1 LTRAGALLGTSLVC
15 TLLACGSAW
24 CAGFG
29 DMRQTALS
37 AKDGAPASAYAF
49 AQTPDGFLW
58 VGTAT
63 GLYRYD
69 GASFSQPWAG
79 HLSGVA
85 IVSLLAEANGDL
97 WIGYIFGGIDRV
109 HAGRVISYP
118 VAELPG
124 GSVVQFLRAP
134 DGTLW
139 VACSMGIAR
148 FDGERWVTVGP
159 AMGYSSEKPQWLGS
173 SQGKVIVVT
182 PTAGFQLAPGSS
194 RFEQIDRL
202 TARQMRWGA
211 PPHPQWRPEELE
223 TLEDSDPDNSEEIL
237 DHTGALWTSKGL
249 VVRRFMW
256 PAGAGQPV
264 VAEAALDEEV
274 AGEVLAIFEDREGNV
289 WVGTGSGLER
299 FSPSKLHRLHTV
311 RSNGRLPLVIPKNAT
326 TLWISGYDIPLQALD
341 GTPVSSP
348 AVGHRITTY
357 TRASDGSLWVAGD
370 LGVLHYTLKGVVE
383 KTPALPLGE
392 ELKSVAASLPW
403 ESIAEDRAG
412 LIWLAVVGH
421 GQFCL
426 KDGAWSAPDPG
437 LELPTRTAIR
447 LLSDDRKRLWLS
459 YPDNKVAVVS
469 DGRSR
474 IYTAADGLRVGN
486 VTSLAVRGE
495 HVWLGGDLGVAALVN
510 GRFVSL
516 RGRPDGSFRATAGI
530 IETASGELWL
540 NAAAG
545 LVRIPRD
552 STARF
557 LSGDSAPV
565 DFELFDWH
573 DGLEGGAPMLR
584 PSPNLSQMPDGRIW
598 LSRMNGVWWIDP
610 DHIVRNRVP
619 PLVSVE
625 RVVRDGEHLRIDYT
639 AASLTSPERVHFRY
653 RLAGMNESWP
663 DAGSRRQ
670 AYYTNLAPGR
680 YTFMVMA
687 ANEDGVW
694 TDKIVTAAFTILPAF
709 YQTPWFA
716 ACCIAA
722 GLAAFYLIY
731 LLWRRHLAREFN
743 LTLDARVSERTRIAR
758 DLHDTLLQ
766 SFHGLLLQCLAV
778 YKLLPRSEAQQRLG
792 AAVELAFEAI
802 NEGRDAVEGLRTST
816 VDGNDLAAAINALGE
831 ELVGQG
837 TEQSSVVLR
846 TEVEGTPQTLRPLVR
861 DDIYRI
867 AGESLRNALRHAG
880 ATRIEV
886 DLCYDV
892 RQLRLRV
899 RDDGKGIDPQVLRED
914 GQAGHYGIRGMR
926 ERAKLMGG
934 SLAVWTA
941 KDSGTEIEL
950 IIPASRAYAASRAV
964 ERGWLV
970 RKFFGARTPIE
981 S

>member
-1 LTRAGALLGTSLVC
+1 
-15 TLLACGSAW
+15 
-24 CAGFG
+24 
-29 DMRQTALS
+29 
-37 AKDGAPASAYAF
+37 
-49 AQTPDGFLW
+49 
-58 VGTAT
+58 
-63 GLYRYD
+63 
-69 GASFSQPWAG
+69 
-79 HLSGVA
+79 
-85 IVSLLAEANGDL
+85 
-97 WIGYIFGGIDRV
+97 
-109 HAGRVISYP
+109 
-118 VAELPG
+118 
-124 GSVVQFLRAP
+124 
-134 DGTLW
+134 
-139 VACSMGIAR
+139 
-148 FDGERWVTVGP
+148 
-159 AMGYSSEKPQWLGS
+159 
-173 SQGKVIVVT
+173 
-182 PTAGFQLAPGSS
+182 
-194 RFEQIDRL
+194 
-202 TARQMRWGA
+202 
-211 PPHPQWRPEELE
+211 
-223 TLEDSDPDNSEEIL
+223 
-237 DHTGALWTSKGL
+237 
-249 VVRRFMW
+249 
-256 PAGAGQPV
+256 
-264 VAEAALDEEV
+264 
-274 AGEVLAIFEDREGNV
+274 
-289 WVGTGSGLER
+289 
-299 FSPSKLHRLHTV
+299 
-311 RSNGRLPLVIPKNAT
+311 
-326 TLWISGYDIPLQALD
+326 
-341 GTPVSSP
+341 
-348 AVGHRITTY
+348 
-357 TRASDGSLWVAGD
+357 
-370 LGVLHYTLKGVVE
+370 
-383 KTPALPLGE
+383 
-392 ELKSVAASLPW
+392 
-403 ESIAEDRAG
+403 
-412 LIWLAVVGH
+412 
-421 GQFCL
+421 
-426 KDGAWSAPDPG
+426 
-437 LELPTRTAIR
+437 
-447 LLSDDRKRLWLS
+447 
-459 YPDNKVAVVS
+459 
-469 DGRSR
+469 
-474 IYTAADGLRVGN
+474 
-486 VTSLAVRGE
+486 
-495 HVWLGGDLGVAALVN
+495 
-510 GRFVSL
+510 L

-653 RLAGMNESWP
+653 RLAGMNESWQ